1 MGVSP
6 KPECSDPVIRDLW
19 HPISHLSEVTGA
31 GMKQTRLLGEP
42 IVYGIDD
49 RGHLAAF
56 RLTDGLGHEVPGA
69 KQEPLPVR
77 EHLGYIWTSLGSP
90 AEEIFAIPEAEESD
104 RTNMNGFSV
113 GISCS
118 APRAIENFLDV
129 AHFPYVH
136 SGILGVEPHT
146 EVADYDVTFEDGEIW
161 TRNVDYYQ
169 PRASTSAGSGVAV
182 RYWYR
187 VPYPYAAVLYKTSS
201 VLSGRMEMVLALLI
215 HPVTETVIRVHLFNS
230 LLDNESTN
238 TEILRFN
245 QEIMS
250 QDKPIVENQH
260 PKLLP
265 LDPRVETP
273 IRADKLAVAYRRRL
287 SELGITYGVIPTR
300 ALVGSV

>member
-215 HPVTETVIRVHLFNS
+215 HPVTETFIRVHLFNS

-245 QEIMS
+245 QEIMG

-287 SELGITYGVIPTR
+287 SELGVTYGVIPTR

>member
-1 MGVSP
+1 MGVPPGS
-6 KPECSDPVIRDLW
+6 ECLDPVIRDLW
-19 HPISHLSEVTGA
+19 HPISNLSEVTGA

-42 IVYGIDD
+42 IACGIDD
-49 RGHLAAF
+49 RGHPAAF

-215 HPVTETVIRVHLFNS
+215 HPVTETFIRVHLFNS

-245 QEIMS
+245 QEIMG

-287 SELGITYGVIPTR
+287 SELGVTYGGIPTR

>member
-42 IVYGIDD
+42 IACGIDD

-56 RLTDGLGHEVPGA
+56 RLTDGLGHEVPGVR
-69 KQEPLPVR
+69 QEPLPVR

-90 AEEIFAIPEAEESD
+90 AEEIFTIPEAEESD
-104 RTNMNGFSV
+104 RTNMNAFSV
-113 GISCS
+113 GIACS

-187 VPYPYAAVLYKTSS
+187 VPHPHAAVLYKTSS
-201 VLSGRMEMVLALLI
+201 VVSGRMEMVIALLI
-215 HPVTETVIRVHLFNS
+215 HPVTETFIRVHLFNS

-245 QEIMS
+245 QEIMG

-287 SELGITYGVIPTR
+287 SELGVTYGVIPTR

>member
-1 MGVSP
+1 MGVPLKS
-6 KPECSDPVIRDLW
+6 ECSDPVIRDLW
-19 HPISHLSEVTGA
+19 HPIFNLSELTGA
-31 GMKQTRLLGEP
+31 EMKQTRLLGEP
-42 IVYGIDD
+42 IACGLDD

-56 RLTDGLGHEVPGA
+56 RLTDGLSHDVPGA
-69 KQEPLPVR
+69 KQESLPVK
-77 EHLGYIWTSLGSP
+77 EHLGYIWTSLGNP
-90 AEEIFAIPEAEESD
+90 AEEIFAIPEAEEPD

-113 GISCS
+113 GVACS

-129 AHFPYVH
+129 AHFAYVH
-136 SGILGVEPHT
+136 PGILGIEPHT

-169 PRASTSAGSGVAV
+169 PRASTSATSGVVA

-187 VPYPYAAVLYKTSS
+187 VPHPYAAVLYKTSS
-201 VLSGRMEMVLALLI
+201 GPASRMEMILALLI
-215 HPVTETVIRVHLFNS
+215 QPVTETFIRVHIFNS

-245 QEIMS
+245 QEIFG
-250 QDKPIVENQH
+250 QDKPILENQH

-287 SELGITYGVIPTR
+287 SELGVTYGVIPTR

>member
-1 MGVSP
+1 MGVPSMST
-6 KPECSDPVIRDLW
+6 CSDPVIRDSW
-19 HPISHLSEVTGA
+19 HPISNLSEIAGT

-42 IVYGIDD
+42 IVCGIDD

-56 RLTDGLGHEVPGA
+56 RLTDGLSHEVSET
-69 KQEPLPVR
+69 KQEPLPVK

-90 AEEIFAIPEAEESD
+90 AEEIFTIPEAEEPD

-113 GISCS
+113 GIACS
-118 APRAIENFLDV
+118 APRAVENFLDV

-136 SGILGVEPHT
+136 SDILGVEPHT

-169 PRASTSAGSGVAV
+169 PRASTSAASGVTV

-187 VPYPYAAVLYKTSS
+187 VPHPYAAVLYKTSS
-201 VLSGRMEMVLALLI
+201 VPSGRMEMVLALLI
-215 HPVTETVIRVHLFNS
+215 HPVTETFIRVHVFNS

-238 TEILRFN
+238 TQILRFN

-250 QDKPIVENQH
+250 QDKPIVENQY

-273 IRADKLAVAYRRRL
+273 IKADKLAVAYRRRL
-287 SELGITYGVIPTR
+287 SELGVTYGVIPTR
-300 ALVGSV
+300 TLVGSV

>member
-1 MGVSP
+1 MGAP
-6 KPECSDPVIRDLW
+6 LKPECSDPVIRNLW
-19 HPISHLSEVTGA
+19 HPISHLSEVAGA

-42 IVYGIDD
+42 IVCGIDD

-113 GISCS
+113 GVACS

-215 HPVTETVIRVHLFNS
+215 HPVTETFIRVHIFNS

-245 QEIMS
+245 QEIFG

-287 SELGITYGVIPTR
+287 SELGVTYGVIPTR

>member
-187 VPYPYAAVLYKTSS
+187 VPHPHAAVLYKTSS

-215 HPVTETVIRVHLFNS
+215 HPVTETFIRVHLFNS

-245 QEIMS
+245 QEIMG

-287 SELGITYGVIPTR
+287 SELGVTYGVIPTR

>member
-1 MGVSP
+1 MST
-6 KPECSDPVIRDLW
+6 CSDPVIRDAW
-19 HPISHLSEVTGA
+19 HPISNLSEIAGT

-42 IVYGIDD
+42 IVCGIDD

-56 RLTDGLGHEVPGA
+56 RLTDGLSHEVSEA
-69 KQEPLPVR
+69 KQEPLPVK

-90 AEEIFAIPEAEESD
+90 AEEIFTIPEAEEPD

-113 GISCS
+113 GVACS

-136 SGILGVEPHT
+136 SGILGIEPHT

-169 PRASTSAGSGVAV
+169 PRASTSATSGVAV

-187 VPYPYAAVLYKTSS
+187 VPHPYAAVLYKTSS
-201 VLSGRMEMVLALLI
+201 VPSGRMEMVLALLI
-215 HPVTETVIRVHLFNS
+215 HPVTETFIRVHVFNS
-230 LLDNESTN
+230 LLDNESTS
-238 TEILRFN
+238 TQILRFN
-245 QEIMS
+245 QEILS
-250 QDKPIVENQH
+250 QDKPIVENQY
-260 PKLLP
+260 PKRLP

-273 IRADKLAVAYRRRL
+273 IKADKLAVAYRRRL
-287 SELGITYGVIPTR
+287 SELGVTYGVIPTR
-300 ALVGSV
+300 TLVGSV

>member
-215 HPVTETVIRVHLFNS
+215 HPVTETFIRVHLFNS

-245 QEIMS
+245 QEIMG

-287 SELGITYGVIPTR
+287 SELGVTYSVIPTR

>member
-1 MGVSP
+1 MGVPPGS
-6 KPECSDPVIRDLW
+6 ECLDPVIRDLW
-19 HPISHLSEVTGA
+19 HPISNLSEVTGA

-42 IVYGIDD
+42 IACGIDD
-49 RGHLAAF
+49 RGHPAAF
-56 RLTDGLGHEVPGA
+56 RLTDGLSHEVPGV
-69 KQEPLPVR
+69 KQASLPVK
-77 EHLGYIWTSLGSP
+77 EHLGYIWTSLGNP
-90 AEEIFAIPEAEESD
+90 AEEIFAIPEAEEPD
-104 RTNMNGFSV
+104 RTNTNAFTV
-113 GISCS
+113 GVACS

-169 PRASTSAGSGVAV
+169 PRASTSAGRGVAV

-215 HPVTETVIRVHLFNS
+215 HPVTETFIRVHLFNS

-245 QEIMS
+245 QEIMG

-287 SELGITYGVIPTR
+287 SELGVTYGGIPTR